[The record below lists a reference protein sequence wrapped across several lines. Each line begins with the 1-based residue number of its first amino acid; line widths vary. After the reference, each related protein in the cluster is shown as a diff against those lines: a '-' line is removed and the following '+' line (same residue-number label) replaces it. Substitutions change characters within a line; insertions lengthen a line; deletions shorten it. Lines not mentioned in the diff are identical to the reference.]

1 MIMYAFWPTPT
12 GLGAALMKANVGMF
26 HAGVCALAFGT
37 SRVEAPIEIVKN
49 IAIAIAVVLFL
60 VKFMY
65 FSSFFLCLHDTLK
78 NVYLFARSA
87 SSDEF

>member
-1 MIMYAFWPTPT
+1 MYAFWPTPT

-65 FSSFFLCLHDTLK
+65 FSSFFSVSACYVEECLFVCK
-78 NVYLFARSA
+78 KCF
-87 SSDEF
+87 F